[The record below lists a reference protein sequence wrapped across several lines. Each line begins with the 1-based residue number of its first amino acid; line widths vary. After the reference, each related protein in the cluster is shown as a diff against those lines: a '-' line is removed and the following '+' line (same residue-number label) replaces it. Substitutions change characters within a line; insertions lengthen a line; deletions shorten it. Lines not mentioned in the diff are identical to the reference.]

1 MLKFKLFFASCM
13 VFCTLLANAQSVSE
27 HGYRY
32 FHHRQNAGLK
42 PQRGE
47 SVQAHVDVYAGN
59 TLLSSSKKN
68 PNGIYRYD
76 IPAPEE
82 NLDHFPPILDA
93 VVLMAIG
100 DSITIFQTVDD
111 NMRQYLPPT
120 EKDQREIRFEVVL
133 TDIVNLEQKAIA
145 ASKLEASVQVIAERV
160 QAKTKAYTIGLLNA
174 QIQKTATGLKL
185 LVEEKGGGAPVQEG
199 EPLQVHYYG
208 CLTNGTPFDNSFIR
222 RQPLQFP
229 AGVGQ
234 MIAGFDEGVMRL
246 NHGARAYLFIP
257 PSLGYGSEE
266 VGDGLIPAN
275 SELVFYIEIL

>member
-1 MLKFKLFFASCM
+1 MKFKFIVASCM
-13 VFCTLLANAQSVSE
+13 ALIPFLANAQSVTE

-32 FHHRQNAGLK
+32 VHHLQNKGLK

-47 SVQAHVDVYAGN
+47 SVQANVDVYAGS

-76 IPAPEE
+76 IPPAEE
-82 NLDHFPPILDA
+82 IMDHYPPLHDA
-93 VVLMAIG
+93 VLLMSLG
-100 DSITIFQTVDD
+100 DSLTIFQTVDD

-120 EKDQREIRFEVVL
+120 EKEQREIRFEVVL
-133 TDIVNLEQKAIA
+133 VDIVNLEQKAIA
-145 ASKLEASVQVIAERV
+145 AKKMEAAVQVIADRV
-160 QAKTKAYTIGLLNA
+160 QAKTKAYATGLLNA
-174 QIQKTATGLKL
+174 QIETTASGLKL

-199 EPLQVHYYG
+199 EPVQVHYYG

-257 PSLGYGSEE
+257 PSLGYGSES
-266 VGDGLIPAN
+266 VGDGLIPGN